1 MKLPIEVD
9 ILFVLYIYV
18 LIMIV
23 SYPFRHKKIE
33 DKKKKDLKVNKRT
46 IILEEGV
53 VAEMNRLATDGW
65 LEARKT

>member
-9 ILFVLYIYV
+9 ILFVMYIYV

-23 SYPFRHKKIE
+23 SYPFRYKKIE
-33 DKKKKDLKVNKRT
+33 AKKKKDLKVNIRT
-46 IILEEGV
+46 VILRKGV

-65 LEARKT
+65 AVS